1 MSARRE
7 VRRLAHRR
15 GANFSL
21 GFRLLPAE
29 KRRAVYAAYAACR
42 IPDDIVDEA
51 VPGADPRAIE
61 ARLDDWAR
69 EVWATYAGRPTLPAT
84 RALAEVLPRFPVP
97 REALLGLV
105 EGCRMDLHRTRYRSF
120 AELER
125 YCELVAVTISD
136 ISLAIFGVRR
146 EDAGRLGRHLALA
159 LQLTNV
165 CRDVGEDVG
174 RGRIYLPLDELARFG
189 VSESEVLT
197 GAVDSSRYR
206 ELMAFQCGRAREH
219 FAAARELPR
228 ALCRDARTAVRVMGG
243 VYRRVLDRVAA
254 DPATA
259 FRRRVELPRWQRAA
273 AIASGLAGLPFA
285 R

>member
-1 MSARRE
+1 MSARGE
-7 VRRLAHRR
+7 VRRLTHRR

-21 GFRLLPAE
+21 AFRLLPVE

-51 VPGADPRAIE
+51 APGTDPRAIE

-69 EVWATYAGRPTLPAT
+69 ELWATYAGRPTLPAT

-97 REALLGLV
+97 REGLLGLV
-105 EGCRMDLHRTRYRSF
+105 EGCRMDLHRTRYRTF
-120 AELER
+120 AQLER

-146 EDAGRLGRHLALA
+146 DDAGRLGRHLALA
-159 LQLTNV
+159 LQLTNI

-189 VSESEVLT
+189 VSERDVLSGT
-197 GAVDSSRYR
+197 VGSDAYR
-206 ELMAFQCGRAREH
+206 ALMAFQCARARRH
-219 FAAARELPR
+219 FVAARDLPR
-228 ALCRDARTAVRVMGG
+228 AICRDARSAVSVMGG

-254 DPATA
+254 DPAA
-259 FRRRVELPRWQRAA
+259 AYSRRVELPRWQRVA
-273 AIASGLAGLPFA
+273 AIVAGLAGAPFA